1 MEIFLISFVD
11 PSFYGFLVY
20 YVMKLFLYKEIEEK
34 PSPTEWGVKMP
45 FANMMAEFSN
55 SPTGGENPT

>member
-1 MEIFLISFVD
+1 VEIFLINFVNQILN
-11 PSFYGFLVY
+11 GFLVY
-20 YVMKLFLYKEIEEK
+20 YVMELFLYKEIEEK

-55 SPTGGENPT
+55 SPTGGENPP